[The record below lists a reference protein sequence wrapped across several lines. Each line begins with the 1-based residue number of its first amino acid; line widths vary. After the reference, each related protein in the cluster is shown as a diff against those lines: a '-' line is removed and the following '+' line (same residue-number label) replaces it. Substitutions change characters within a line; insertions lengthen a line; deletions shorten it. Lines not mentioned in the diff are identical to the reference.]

1 MTYYFGSSHGS
12 RAKDEVLGRAVTG
25 QVIRSLW
32 DGMVKE
38 ARLVPYTVALVSF
51 LSLVVAAFV
60 WPGVITPP
68 ASKAS
73 IVDLVHRF
81 DRFEL
86 SISVDATKNRILLMD
101 AEIYQL
107 EREVAR
113 ARHWKRAARRGRTTA
128 ASAEVREVRRRS
140 RAQRLAGPPGTR
152 GRFPVRR
159 AVAHDGPETVMM
171 QREPR
176 RWRTSFGRWVR
187 AYGAARIASGMQ
199 RTGHPVTHWAVYH
212 WMAGSHSPRAEHI
225 APS

>member
-1 MTYYFGSSHGS
+1 M
-12 RAKDEVLGRAVTG
+12 
-25 QVIRSLW
+25 IRSLW

-113 ARHWKRAARRGRTTA
+113 ARATGN
-128 ASAEVREVRRRS
+128 ELPDVVE
-140 RAQRLAGPPGTR
+140 QRLHRLRSERSVADR
-152 GRFPVRR
+152 ELSALLGR
-159 AVAHDGPETVMM
+159 
-171 QREPR
+171 REPADD
-176 RWRTSFGRWVR
+176 F
-187 AYGAARIASGMQ
+187 
-199 RTGHPVTHWAVYH
+199 P
-212 WMAGSHSPRAEHI
+212 
-225 APS
+225 